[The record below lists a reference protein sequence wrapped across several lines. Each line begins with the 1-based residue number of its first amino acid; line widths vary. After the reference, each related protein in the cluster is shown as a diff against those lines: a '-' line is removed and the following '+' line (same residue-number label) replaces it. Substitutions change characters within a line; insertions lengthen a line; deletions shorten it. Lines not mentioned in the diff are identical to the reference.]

1 MVSQPTVAISRA
13 EQGGRSPYLVVKVNV
28 GLNTGDC
35 KVVII
40 KCTTLEKA
48 VTL

>member
-1 MVSQPTVAISRA
+1 MKVIPSDPA

-35 KVVII
+35 KVFVII